1 MANTAGGRQRL
12 LQIYEIFKK
21 SSDEKRP
28 LTKVQICKLLS
39 EQFDVYADQRTVKDD
54 INCLLSMGYIA
65 CDSKNSY
72 HYTMHPFED
81 WELKMLIDGIA
92 QTDYFEPRT
101 LNHTI
106 EKIIALASPT
116 DAEMLHRNSPVFNYT
131 VKDCDLYLSENLSR
145 IVHAIKELHPIKFEY
160 FKLDENKVPVPYHN
174 GIYTVHPYA
183 ILKRNAFYYLVSYSD
198 GDSALHYFRMDRMRN
213 VTILENQKRL
223 SPSRLPIGDK
233 TDEINRYLRNNTD
246 SFSGENISVLV
257 QLSGSPSILYDV
269 FGIENVTLSACDGSS
284 VFYIS
289 AQENDGLY
297 HNLLRLGSS
306 ITVLAPASVQARYKH
321 ELTKMIA
328 KYPETPK

>member
-1 MANTAGGRQRL
+1 MKYLKNQVMRKDL
-12 LQIYEIFKK
+12 I
-21 SSDEKRP
+21 
-28 LTKVQICKLLS
+28 TKVQICKLLS

-72 HYTMHPFED
+72 HYTMHSFKD

-101 LNHTI
+101 LNHII

-198 GDSALHYFRMDRMRN
+198 GRFGSPLFSYGQKAECHYFG
-213 VTILENQKRL
+213 K
-223 SPSRLPIGDK
+223 PK
-233 TDEINRYLRNNTD
+233 TPFA
-246 SFSGENISVLV
+246 FS
-257 QLSGSPSILYDV
+257 
-269 FGIENVTLSACDGSS
+269 SS
-284 VFYIS
+284 YRR
-289 AQENDGLY
+289 QN
-297 HNLLRLGSS
+297 
-306 ITVLAPASVQARYKH
+306 
-321 ELTKMIA
+321 
-328 KYPETPK
+328 